1 LEIPLEQ
8 EISPIFLSLKETQH
22 RERERVERKRER
34 EREREASDGRIEG
47 LVHNINGGKEGYKVG
62 KSKRTR
68 FCFGYGWV
76 GRFIEVGVVESEKES
91 KSSWIFAK

>member
-68 FCFGYGWV
+68 FCFGYG
-76 GRFIEVGVVESEKES
+76 
-91 KSSWIFAK
+91 